1 MLHAVRFEEQ
11 ACQVLAFSISEEV
24 EKRPFAPLIIDSSQ
38 IFFNEFPETNLVLFT
53 YYQCDLLMESLMLNC
68 LDLHYR
74 DRYLSQLCIL
84 VKPSELV

>member
-1 MLHAVRFEEQ
+1 MRFEEQ

-53 YYQCDLLMESLMLNC
+53 YYQCDLLMKSLMQTFFRC
-68 LDLHYR
+68 KIAWM
-74 DRYLSQLCIL
+74 SIT
-84 VKPSELV
+84 EIAT

>member
-1 MLHAVRFEEQ
+1 MRFEEQ

-53 YYQCDLLMESLMLNC
+53 YYQCDLLMESLMQTFSDAKLLGC
-68 LDLHYR
+68 PLQRSL
-74 DRYLSQLCIL
+74 L
-84 VKPSELV
+84 KPVIHLG